1 MRGRVLAVTAL
12 VTYNSWLAW
21 RLNGDPEVL
30 TGYLSELA
38 AQDQP
43 YQWFFRLG
51 DTLAASTFAVIAA
64 LGRRGW
70 VPWLGR
76 RAPQAALAL
85 LLVALGTFLDV
96 VFNLPCAESRDAL
109 CAATPSITRRLHEG
123 ASVLAAVGLVALIG
137 LSALGLAERHG
148 RWERSARLT
157 AGLTALVG
165 VLLLVS
171 AVAPLV
177 APGTQGAIQA
187 VQVVVCSGWIA
198 VMAWHLPGAQHA

>member
-1 MRGRVLAVTAL
+1 MRRCGLAVLVL

-21 RLNGDPEVL
+21 PLNGDVRVL

-51 DTLAASTFAVIAA
+51 DTLSAGVFAVVAV
-64 LGRRGW
+64 LGCRGW
-70 VPWLGR
+70 EPWLGR

-85 LLVALGTFLDV
+85 LLVALGTLLDA

-123 ASVLAAVGLVALIG
+123 ASVLVAVGLVAVIG
-137 LSALGLAERHG
+137 LAALGMAERHG
-148 RWERSARLT
+148 RWGRSARLT

-165 VLLLVS
+165 VLLVAS
-171 AVAPLV
+171 AVAPMV
-177 APGTQGAIQA
+177 APGSQGAIQA
-187 VQVVVCSGWIA
+187 VQVVLCSGWIA
-198 VMAWHLPGAQHA
+198 TMAWRLPGRPRA